1 MGGFVSKFFNY
12 LESWPT
18 TFLVV
23 FCTCVVLFVGLTD
36 YVTGDEIDLTIFYF
50 VPIAIVSWLG
60 RPKLAYFFS
69 TTSAIERVI
78 ADTLAGHIYAHSSI
92 PIWNSLV
99 YFITFF
105 SVAVLVGK
113 QRELLDSE
121 KKYSRT
127 DALTGLSN
135 LRSFVEYSATTFE
148 RARRHPFDI
157 TAVYID
163 LDNFKWVNDNL
174 GHSVGNEVLI
184 ATAYSLR
191 NDIRSIDLVS
201 RIGGDEFVILM
212 PEVTHKQVIDTIERL
227 RVGLTDEFEKR
238 QWPVTVSIGVA
249 TFSKP
254 PTSVDEMISKA
265 DELMYEAKRA
275 GKNKVVTKLMD

>member
-1 MGGFVSKFFNY
+1 MSKLFIY

-18 TFLVV
+18 TLLAI
-23 FCTCVVLFVGLTD
+23 FCSFIVLLVGLGD
-36 YVTGDEIDLTIFYF
+36 YLSGDEIDLTIFYF
-50 VPIAIVSWLG
+50 LPIAVVSWLG

-69 TTSAIERVI
+69 TTSAVERVI
-78 ADTLAGHIYAHSSI
+78 ADSLAGHIYAHSSI
-92 PIWNSLV
+92 PVWNSLV

-105 SVAVLVGK
+105 SIAVLVGR

-121 KKYSRT
+121 KKFSRT
-127 DALTGLSN
+127 DALTGLAN
-135 LRSFVEYSATTFE
+135 MRHLVEYTTTTFA

-174 GHSVGNEVLI
+174 GHSVGNDVLI
-184 ATAYSLR
+184 TTANSLQ
-191 NDIRSIDLVS
+191 NNVRSIDMVS

-212 PEVTHKQVIDTIERL
+212 PEVTHDQVMDTIERL
-227 RVGLTDEFEKR
+227 RARLTVEIEKQ

-249 TFSKP
+249 TFSVP
-254 PTSVDEMISKA
+254 PASVDEMISRA

-275 GKNKVVTKLMD
+275 GKNKIMTRLLN